1 MIVATI
7 ERVIRG
13 IPAWLM
19 GEYLQEMGGVGE
31 GNGRYTHPHWSAT
44 VTQIEDYQLG
54 SLRVGQIQFQVDITD
69 DALEQFQH
77 RLHLK
82 LLRGGG

>member
-1 MIVATI
+1 MATI
-7 ERVIRG
+7 EQVIRG

-19 GEYLQEMGGVGE
+19 GEYLQEMGGE
-31 GNGRYTHPHWSAT
+31 KAGNGRYIHPQWSVT

-54 SLRVGQIQFQVDITD
+54 SLRIGQIQFQVDIAN
-69 DALEQFQH
+69 DALEQFHH